1 MKLMTLIVVML
12 PASLFITLVC
22 AIFFLRPVVVNTLS
36 FFHFLLHLL
45 VYIIQ
50 GDSGRENAQKV
61 NSKLV

>member
-12 PASLFITLVC
+12 PLHCLLHWYVQY
-22 AIFFLRPVVVNTLS
+22 FLRPVVVNTLS